1 MKRIGKQWLLALGL
15 LLAACAKQT
24 PEPPVP
30 EPELRVSLSISRPDG
45 FGTRA
50 TVKTA
55 WENGDV
61 VFVFFKGVA
70 FPKYL
75 EMKYDGSR
83 WTPTP
88 KNGLLVSDLSGAAD
102 QRMTALF
109 LPYGNEAT
117 VQSTGLFDA
126 AYSGFFLQCELAD
139 YTYTDA
145 LYGSLNLV
153 SPMLSEGEKLIHLD
167 VSGHTAGHRY
177 ALFQE
182 KIKPLTCT
190 GVSTEGAVLFSEGDA
205 GTAIPGFAFE
215 RSLSFSGI
223 LEASAVNVATDYQ
236 FSINDSDAGILY
248 TRDAGTKTV
257 ATSIAIGLGDLT
269 AKWNANEYVD
279 LGITHDGEQI
289 LWATK
294 NLGASGSTDSGLF
307 YAFGETVGYR
317 ADSGHDFSVSPVF
330 EVENDVLKPSYDAA
344 HVALKGLWRL
354 PTKEEFGLLAAGTTS
369 AFADGGMTFSGAGQ
383 TMFLP
388 ATGFMSATSHI
399 QPGTY
404 GCYWTSRMYNE
415 VQAYFLGFGTST
427 VYPIDVTDTSY
438 GQPVRPVFSIRFTE
452 SR

>member
-30 EPELRVSLSISRPDG
+30 EQELRVSLSITRPDG

-50 TVKTA
+50 TVKTG

-75 EMKYDGSR
+75 EMKYDGGR

-88 KNGLLVSDLSGAAD
+88 KNGLQVSDLTGADD

-109 LPYGNEAT
+109 LPYGNEAA

-126 AYSGFFLQCELAD
+126 AYSGFFLQCELVG

-145 LYGSLNLV
+145 LHGSLNLV
-153 SPMLSEGEKLIHLD
+153 SPTLSEGEILIHMD
-167 VSGHTAGHRY
+167 VSGHTAGHRHTLY
-177 ALFQE
+177 QE
-182 KIKPLTCT
+182 RMKPLTCT
-190 GVSTEGAVLFSEGDA
+190 GVSPEGAVLFSEGTA
-205 GTAIPGFAFE
+205 GAAIPGFEFDE
-215 RSLSFSGI
+215 EGVRYLSFSGI
-223 LEASAVNVATDYQ
+223 LEASAVSTATDYQ
-236 FSINDSDAGILY
+236 FSIDDSDAGILH
-248 TRDAGTKTV
+248 TRDAGTRTV
-257 ATSIAIGLGDLT
+257 TTSLAIGLGDLT

-279 LGITHDGEQI
+279 LGITRDGERI
-289 LWATK
+289 LWATR
-294 NLGASGSTDSGLF
+294 NLGASDIADSGLF
-307 YAFGETVGYR
+307 YAFGETAGYS
-317 ADSGHDFSVSPVF
+317 ADSGHDFSASPVF
-330 EVENDVLKPSYDAA
+330 EVENDILKPSYDAA

-354 PTKEEFGLLAAGTTS
+354 PTKEEFSLLAAGTTN

-383 TMFLP
+383 TLFLP
-388 ATGFMSATSHI
+388 ATGFLSATTHI

-404 GCYWTSRMYNE
+404 GCYWTSGMYNE
-415 VQAYFLGFGTST
+415 VQAYFLGFGTSS
-427 VYPIDVTDTSY
+427 VYPVDVTDTCY
-438 GQPVRPVFSIRFTE
+438 GQPVRPVFSIR
-452 SR
+452 